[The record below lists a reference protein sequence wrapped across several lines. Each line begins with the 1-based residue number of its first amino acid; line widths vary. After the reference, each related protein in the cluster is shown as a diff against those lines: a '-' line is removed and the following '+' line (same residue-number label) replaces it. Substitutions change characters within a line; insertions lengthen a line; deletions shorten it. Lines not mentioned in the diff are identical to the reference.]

1 MRKIFC
7 LLAAGLFLNGCRS
20 PEYAIAAVKDFNAEK
35 YMGKWY
41 EFARLPNWFEK
52 DMNRVTATY
61 TMLPDGKIKV
71 VNQGEISGQI
81 RRISGFARPADDSG
95 SGELEVAFF
104 RPFYSPY
111 RIIKLADDYRYSIV
125 IGSNRCLLRGL
136 ARTPALSPQDRAEV
150 KDFLLKH
157 NFPPD
162 QLIKSADL

>member
-20 PEYAIAAVKDFNAEK
+20 PEYAIAAVKDFNAAK

-95 SGELEVAFF
+95 SGELEVTFF

-125 IGSNRCLLRGL
+125 AGSDENYLWVLS
-136 ARTPALSPQDRAEV
+136 RTPQISPADWQEISAFLEENGFP
-150 KDFLLKH
+150 KDK
-157 NFPPD
+157 
-162 QLIKSADL
+162 LIYPWK